1 MMNLYELM
9 IKQKFLSRDYYQS
22 VTDYNLAQAIGTE
35 EDQKIAKAKMDMLKD
50 QLDDLNFRI
59 EEAKWNE
66 KRAIS

>member
-1 MMNLYELM
+1 MVNLYELI
-9 IKQKFLSRDYYQS
+9 IKEKFLRRDYYQS
-22 VTDYNLAQAIGTE
+22 VTDYNIARAVGTE
-35 EDQKIAKAKMDMLKD
+35 EEKTIAKSKMDMLKD